1 MCSTHKKK
9 KCSGIFC
16 LLALKTYLCSQVSDR
31 ILARKHTKPLF
42 AFFFFG
48 RSLRKFAKFCEIQ
61 VDVAQ
66 ARRVIA
72 VFFFSFFFFGE
83 LECERPEG
91 ADVEKMT
98 FTSMSRDRR
107 QRCTL
112 NAYCF
117 FALKTFPLPAR
128 SCPDPAPT
136 ETFVQTP
143 VTKSSCLSSRVWES
157 GIVKTEQIP
166 RVPKQTR
173 CLFCW
178 LYGHADVISFYS
190 L

>member
-1 MCSTHKKK
+1 M
-9 KCSGIFC
+9 
-16 LLALKTYLCSQVSDR
+16 Q
-31 ILARKHTKPLF
+31 
-42 AFFFFG
+42 
-48 RSLRKFAKFCEIQ
+48 
-61 VDVAQ
+61 
-66 ARRVIA
+66 
-72 VFFFSFFFFGE
+72 FFFSIFFFGE

-136 ETFVQTP
+136 ETFVQNPRDQVELFIFSCVGEWDRENRTNTAG
-143 VTKSSCLSSRVWES
+143 TKADEVPILL
-157 GIVKTEQIP
+157 IV
-166 RVPKQTR
+166 RTR
-173 CLFCW
+173 RRHLF
-178 LYGHADVISFYS
+178 LQFIA
-190 L
+190 

>member
-72 VFFFSFFFFGE
+72 VFFFYFFF
-83 LECERPEG
+83 L
-91 ADVEKMT
+91 V
-98 FTSMSRDRR
+98 S
-107 QRCTL
+107 
-112 NAYCF
+112 
-117 FALKTFPLPAR
+117 
-128 SCPDPAPT
+128 
-136 ETFVQTP
+136 
-143 VTKSSCLSSRVWES
+143 
-157 GIVKTEQIP
+157 
-166 RVPKQTR
+166 
-173 CLFCW
+173 
-178 LYGHADVISFYS
+178 
-190 L
+190 